1 MAGGGKRPGAGRP
14 PAGGEVRR
22 LIREAAGI
30 LAAGPA
36 ALDLTA
42 HRIARGE
49 LAHEEAS
56 KALEAVA
63 KVVAAGGMMASRRL
77 LAAARAFTLARARA
91 VFCDCG
97 HEEEDHFVGEGR
109 CEIDKCA
116 CERFTLE
123 R

>member
-14 PAGGEVRR
+14 PAGGEVRS

-30 LAAGPA
+30 LAADLA
-36 ALDLTA
+36 AL

-49 LAHEEAS
+49 MAHEEAS
-56 KALEAVA
+56 EVLESLA
-63 KVVAAGGMMASRRL
+63 KIVAAGGMMASRRL
-77 LAAARAFTLARARA
+77 LAAARARARA

-97 HEEEDHFVGEGR
+97 HEDEVHVRREGR
-109 CEIDKCA
+109 CEVDKCA

>member
-30 LAAGPA
+30 LATDLA
-36 ALDLTA
+36 AL

-56 KALEAVA
+56 ETLEFVA
-63 KVVAAGGMMASRRL
+63 KHVAAGGMMASRRL
-77 LAAARAFTLARARA
+77 RAAAQALTRARA

-97 HEEEDHFVGEGR
+97 HEDEVHVRREGR
-109 CEIDKCA
+109 CEVDKCA

>member
-14 PAGGEVRR
+14 PAGGEVRS

-30 LAAGPA
+30 LAADLA
-36 ALDLTA
+36 AL

-56 KALEAVA
+56 ETLEFVA
-63 KVVAAGGMMASRRL
+63 KHVAAGGMMASRRL
-77 LAAARAFTLARARA
+77 RAAAQALTRARARA

-97 HEEEDHFVGEGR
+97 HEDEVHVRREGR
-109 CEIDKCA
+109 CEVDKCA